1 MVSINFKNVYINEVY
16 SLASLDE
23 YKGNIKNANKYIDD
37 LYYGEKTYEAAE
49 IKMQKEVLSNLN
61 IEDALVI
68 GGDLSNQL
76 GNMNYTLANYN
87 NSFLGIYSACSSFI
101 ESLILASIMV
111 DNNINNKCVCLT
123 SSHVMTS
130 ERQFRYPNEY
140 GSLKSIY
147 TTVTMTGAV
156 GAIVSNKKSKY
167 KIINATIGKVIDY
180 KIKDA
185 SNIGAIMAP
194 GVASTINSHL
204 YNNKKTMSDYDLI
217 ITGDLGELGLTL
229 LKKVLAN
236 DYGILN
242 TKNIID
248 AGSLI
253 YKKNQNKYLGA
264 SGPTV
269 LPFYLFNKVFNKKD
283 IKRILV
289 CGSGSL
295 HNPTLVNQKFSIP
308 SISHVIELEVDN
320 VN

>member
-1 MVSINFKNVYINEVY
+1 MVSINFKDVYINEVY

-23 YKGNIKNANKYIDD
+23 YNGNIKNANKYIDD

-156 GAIVSNKKSKY
+156 GSIVSNKKSKY

-204 YNNKKTMSDYDLI
+204 YNNKKTMNDYDLI

-308 SISHVIELEVDN
+308 SISHVIEIEVDN

>member
-156 GAIVSNKKSKY
+156 GSIVSNKKSKY

-204 YNNKKTMSDYDLI
+204 YNNKKTISDYDLI

-308 SISHVIELEVDN
+308 SISHVIEIEVDN

>member
-37 LYYGEKTYEAAE
+37 LYYEEKTYEAAE

-156 GAIVSNKKSKY
+156 GSIVSNKKSKY

-204 YNNKKTMSDYDLI
+204 YNNKKTMNDYDLI

-308 SISHVIELEVDN
+308 SISHVIEIEVDN

>member
-1 MVSINFKNVYINEVY
+1 MVSIDFNNVYINDNY
-16 SLASLDE
+16 SIASSTE
-23 YKGNIKNANKYIDD
+23 YNGNIKNANKYIDD
-37 LYYGEKTYEAAE
+37 LYYDEKTYEAAE
-49 IKMQKEVLSNLN
+49 IKMQSEVLANLDTD
-61 IEDALVI
+61 EALII

-76 GNMNYTLANYN
+76 ANINYTLSSYN
-87 NSFLGIYSACSSFI
+87 NSFLGVYSACSSFI
-101 ESLILASIMV
+101 ESLILASIIV
-111 DNNINNKCVCLT
+111 DNGINNKCVCLT

-147 TTVTMTGAV
+147 TTVTMTAAV
-156 GAIVSNKKSKY
+156 GSTVSNKKSKY
-167 KIINATIGKVIDY
+167 KIKKATIGKVVDY

-194 GVASTINSHL
+194 SVAHTINSHL
-204 YNNKKTMSDYDLI
+204 YNNKKTINDYDLI
-217 ITGDLGELGLTL
+217 VTGDLGKLGLAL
-229 LKKVLAN
+229 LKEVLAS

-242 TKNIID
+242 TKTIID

-253 YKKNQNKYLGA
+253 YKKNQDMYFGA
-264 SGPTV
+264 SGPSV
-269 LPFYLFNKVFNKKD
+269 LPFYLFNRVFNRKD

-308 SISHVIELEVDN
+308 SISHVIEIEVDN
-320 VN
+320 DN